1 MSAPLNEYSLF
12 SDEYMLYIHS
22 RQMQASLKTLATVS
36 SEVKCIRRKKTG
48 HQISLNDYYYLC
60 VFKSLAKHYVKT
72 TEDSSSQRICF
83 GAFVFSNLTA
93 TTSLYCNTDLEK
105 YTLHKLK

>member
-12 SDEYMLYIHS
+12 SDEYVLHTFK
-22 RQMQASLKTLATVS
+22 MQASLKTLATVS
-36 SEVKCIRRKKTG
+36 SEVKCIRKKNG

-60 VFKSLAKHYVKT
+60 VFKSLAKHYVKR
-72 TEDSSSQRICF
+72 TEDNSSQRICF

-93 TTSLYCNTDLEK
+93 TTSLYCNMDLEK
-105 YTLHKLK
+105 YALHKLK

>member
-1 MSAPLNEYSLF
+1 MHQE
-12 SDEYMLYIHS
+12 
-22 RQMQASLKTLATVS
+22 
-36 SEVKCIRRKKTG
+36 KTG

-72 TEDSSSQRICF
+72 TEDNSSQRICF

-93 TTSLYCNTDLEK
+93 TQLPLTSLYCNMDLEK
-105 YTLHKLK
+105 YALHKLK